1 MTSLAR
7 CFTIALM
14 TDCVKKIKILLLV
27 LIVSSL
33 LGLTGCQLLPETW
46 ELPWQQSTASSPAP
60 TNVATPTSVAEEATE
75 VADTPTPTPAPP
87 PTKLIIWLSPDL
99 DPYAETESAAIL
111 KDRLDEFAYLNSIE
125 LEVRVKAVSGGGGL
139 LDALRTTHAAAPTSS
154 PDIVALS
161 REQLLA
167 ASKDEVVFWN
177 EGLKNVTSDL
187 DWYNFGRDAGMVQ
200 GEVMAV
206 PFKGV
211 PMGMVYQSASQLIP
225 SNEWVDTRLNYG
237 YFGFAA
243 DDPRGTFLLTLYLS
257 LGGQVQTEQGV
268 TILQEAPLTV
278 ALQTLKDGLNTRHI
292 SDLVVTTQ
300 NSAQVWDAFSTRL
313 VNTAFLPVDVV
324 LQGWE
329 TTRDA
334 PDPAFTS
341 PGMTL
346 TDAWVWALGS
356 QDPQRQ
362 ELAVALIA
370 HLSETQFLA
379 EWSEALKAIPP
390 RPSALGGWAEVTLKP
405 ALEKMASGA
414 ILYPPDAIMNNL
426 GPILRNATL
435 LILRDNADVVETAK
449 QAVESVR

>member
-1 MTSLAR
+1 MADS
-7 CFTIALM
+7 
-14 TDCVKKIKILLLV
+14 VKKIKILLVV
-27 LIVSSL
+27 LIISSL
-33 LGLTGCQLLPETW
+33 LGLAGCELLPETW
-46 ELPWQQSTASSPAP
+46 ELPWQQGVSTTPEPTNIPAP
-60 TNVATPTSVAEEATE
+60 TGVTQEATAVVGE
-75 VADTPTPTPAPP
+75 QTPTPVPP
-87 PTKLIIWLSPDL
+87 PNKLILWLSPDL
-99 DPYAETESAAIL
+99 DPNAETESAAIL
-111 KDRLDEFAYLNSIE
+111 KTRLDEFAYLNAIE
-125 LEVRVKAVSGGGGL
+125 LDVRIKAVSGGGGL
-139 LDALRTTHAAAPTSS
+139 LDALRTTSAAAPTSS

-167 ASKDEVVFWN
+167 ASKEEIVFWN
-177 EGLKNVTSDL
+177 EGLKSVIGDL
-187 DWYNFGRDAGMVQ
+187 DWYNFSRDAGMVQ

-211 PMGMVYQSASQLIP
+211 PMGLVYQSTSQLIP
-225 SNEWVDTRLNYG
+225 SNEWVDTRLNFG
-237 YFGFAA
+237 FFGFAA
-243 DDPRGTFLLTLYLS
+243 DDPRGTFLLMLYLS

-268 TILQEAPLTV
+268 TILQEAPLTA

-292 SDLVVTTQ
+292 GESVVTMQ
-300 NSAQVWDAFSTRL
+300 NSTQVWSAFSTRL

-334 PDPAFTS
+334 PEPAFTS
-341 PGMTL
+341 PSMTL

-390 RPSALGGWAEVTLKP
+390 RPSALGSWEEIALKP

-414 ILYPPDAIMNNL
+414 VLYPPDAIMNNL

-449 QAVESVR
+449 QAVESVK